1 MSRLRLP
8 ANLPPFVMDAA
19 VVLGCLLVFWRPSGP
34 AATTSPVL
42 RLGLGCVL
50 VAGVLVRSRWPLAAF
65 TLTAAATFAG
75 LLLGVTTDPFVAAAW
90 TLYPLAVRHGGGFS
104 PAVLT
109 AVLGTLL
116 FALTFLGSPR
126 LAPVLRFALLIL
138 LVLAGTWRLG
148 AAVRRAREEAGRAAR
163 AERDRA
169 LLAERLRLARE
180 VHDVVSHSLSTIAV
194 TAGVAAVTASGDAG
208 RMRDRLA
215 DIERVSRAA
224 LGDLRGV
231 LSTVR
236 EPVEPAEPAE
246 TGGHRPAP
254 GLRDLP
260 ELVERACEAG
270 TPVRLDVANPEV
282 VPAGLGL
289 AVYRIVR
296 EGLVNIARHA
306 PGARSVVTVGGGGG
320 RVEVEVVNEAV
331 SEGTPPRSGE
341 PGYGLLGLRE
351 RVESL
356 GGRFTAGP
364 RPGGGFRLHAVIPV
378 PEEAR

>member
-1 MSRLRLP
+1 MT
-8 ANLPPFVMDAA
+8 DAA

-34 AATTSPVL
+34 AAATSPAL

-65 TLTAAATFAG
+65 TLAAAATLAG
-75 LLLGVTTDPFVAAAW
+75 LLLGATTDPFAAAAW
-90 TLYPLAVRHGGGFS
+90 TLYPVAVRHGGGFS

-126 LAPVLRFALLIL
+126 IAPVLRFALLSL

-148 AAVRRAREEAGRAAR
+148 AAVRRAREESGRAAR

-231 LSTVR
+231 LGTVR
-236 EPVEPAEPAE
+236 EAAEPAE
-246 TGGHRPAP
+246 TAGHRPAP
-254 GLRDLP
+254 GLQDLP
-260 ELVERACEAG
+260 ELAERAWAAG
-270 TPVRLDVANPEV
+270 TPVRLDVAGPEV

-320 RVEVEVVNEAV
+320 RIEVEVVNEAT

-364 RPGGGFRLHAVIPV
+364 RPEGGFRLHAVIPV